1 MSRIL
6 NKCGLLL
13 LILAAVSGSEN
24 IYLPVAVI
32 LVSVFLSALSQSF
45 SEKKYSFFILL
56 IQVAVCFISPLFCC
70 TIPVAVYDIL
80 SAKKPLFTAALPVA
94 LILNFSQLTY
104 QQLLIII
111 CGGFIAFLL
120 ERNSSRL
127 ENAENVLIK
136 TRDTSEEVNLL
147 LRDKNRRLL
156 ENQDYEINIATMK
169 ERNRIAR
176 EIHDNVGHM
185 LTRSILQVGA
195 LSVINK
201 DDTIKEGL
209 SDLKDT
215 LNNAMTSIRSSV
227 HNLHDDSISLKL
239 TSEEAVKPLYEKFK
253 VRCSFDFSETMS
265 KNIKLCFIGIIKE
278 CVSNAI
284 KHSKGDEVELEISE
298 HPAFYRFSYVDNGKC
313 DTVIKETGIG
323 LSNIRERAA
332 IVDGIVNITSDSK
345 GFKVIVSVPKKEQ

>member
-1 MSRIL
+1 MNRII
-6 NKCGLLL
+6 NKAALILLT
-13 LILAAVSGSEN
+13 LAAVVGSDN
-24 IYLPVAVI
+24 IYTPVAAL
-32 LVSVFLSALSQSF
+32 LVSVALSALSQVFCREKF
-45 SEKKYSFFILL
+45 SVVILIVQTL
-56 IQVAVCFISPLFCC
+56 VCFINPVFCC
-70 TIPVAVYDIL
+70 TSPVVVYDIF
-80 SAKKPLFTAALPVA
+80 SAKKPVFAAIL
-94 LILNFSQLTY
+94 LIAVFVNFENLSY
-104 QQLLIII
+104 VQLLITV
-111 CGGFIAFLL
+111 CGIFIAFLL
-120 ERNSSRL
+120 ERNTSRL
-127 ENAENVLIK
+127 EKAESSLIK
-136 TRDTSEEVNLL
+136 TRDSSEEVNLL

-201 DDTIKEGL
+201 DEAMKEGL

-215 LNNAMTSIRSSV
+215 LNNAMTSIRNSV

-239 TSEEAVKPLYEKFK
+239 TAEEAIKPLYEKFA
-253 VRCSFDFSETMS
+253 VSSSFDFSETME

-278 CVSNAI
+278 CVSNAV
-284 KHSKGDEVELEISE
+284 KHSKGDRVEITIREN
-298 HPAFYRFSYVDNGKC
+298 PAFYRFSYEDNGRC

-332 IVDGIVNITSDSK
+332 IVDGIANISSDSK
-345 GFKVIVSVPKKEQ
+345 GFRVIVSVPKKEQ